1 MRAPS
6 ILPHS
11 TNLLGPLGRF
21 SLRPLQYHL
30 HLLGLTIWFMSPRR
44 SDPLVLAILPLWQD
58 LRSLISGI
66 LILSADLTIFTD
78 ASTQG

>member
-11 TNLLGPLGRF
+11 TNLLGPLGRL

-30 HLLGLTIWFMSPRR
+30 HFLGLTIRFMSPRR

>member
-11 TNLLGPLGRF
+11 TNLLGPL
-21 SLRPLQYHL
+21 RPLQYHL
-30 HLLGLTIWFMSPRR
+30 HLLGLTIRFMSPRR

-66 LILSADLTIFTD
+66 PILSADLTIFTD